1 MLIERHIS
9 DSSTVALWF
18 LLLFLI
24 FAFLFRYGNNRL
36 QDIVAAFFSDKV
48 LIKKQKEEYFMKNY
62 PSLLMFII
70 AWLAIGL
77 SIYFP
82 LKHALNI
89 PVVGLFVGLFL
100 FPWIKVVAVNIMSV
114 IISARATIFRPLYLL
129 DFISYQTA
137 GLFLVFALPLLLWIS
152 PEQFLNVAL
161 GILSFFVFYRIIRG
175 LIISIKSKAPLFYI
189 ILYFCALEMLPLLFL
204 VKVITIS

>member
-9 DSSTVALWF
+9 DSSAVALWF
-18 LLLFLI
+18 LLLFLM
-24 FAFLFRYGNNRL
+24 FAFLFRYGNRRL

-48 LIKKQKEEYFMKNY
+48 LVKKQKEEYFMKNY
-62 PSLLMFII
+62 PSLFMFIM
-70 AWLAIGL
+70 AWIAIGL

-82 LKHALNI
+82 LKNTLNI
-89 PVVGLFVGLFL
+89 PVVGLYVALFL
-100 FPWIKVVAVNIMSV
+100 LPWIKVLVVNILSV
-114 IISARATIFRPLYLL
+114 IISPRATIFRPLYLL

-152 PEQFLNVAL
+152 PEQFLNVVL
-161 GILSFFVFYRIIRG
+161 GILSFFIFYRIMRG
-175 LIISIKSKAPLFYI
+175 LIISIKAKAPLFYI
-189 ILYFCALEMLPLLFL
+189 ILYFCALELLPLLFL

>member
-18 LLLFLI
+18 LVLFLA
-24 FAFLFRYGNNRL
+24 FAFIFRYGNKRL

-62 PSLLMFII
+62 PSLLMFIM

-82 LKHALNI
+82 LKQTLNI
-89 PVVGLFVGLFL
+89 PVGFLFL
-100 FPWIKVVAVNIMSV
+100 SLFLLPWLKVVVVNITAV
-114 IISARATIFRPLYLL
+114 IISPRATIFRPLYLL

-137 GLFLVFALPLLLWIS
+137 GLFLVFTLPLLLWITH
-152 PEQFLNVAL
+152 EQFLNVVL
-161 GILSFFVFYRIIRG
+161 GILSFFIFYRLIRG
-175 LIISIKSKAPLFYI
+175 LIISIKAKAPLFYI

-204 VKVITIS
+204 VKMISIS